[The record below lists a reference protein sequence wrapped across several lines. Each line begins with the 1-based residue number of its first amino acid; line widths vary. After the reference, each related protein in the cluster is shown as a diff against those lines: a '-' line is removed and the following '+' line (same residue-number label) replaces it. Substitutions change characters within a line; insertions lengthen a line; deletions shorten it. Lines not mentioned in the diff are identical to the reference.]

1 MFWLFWV
8 TSQLWVHVLF
18 LISETWILRFLLS
31 CIDHRDPCTTSWEV
45 TQQTARIM
53 SIMVMKKSSNG
64 VRSISMWSWQQFCI
78 TSRCQYSLALLK
90 VKPVRDLELQ
100 PNNFID
106 MFINLP
112 GWMHILPELSR
123 SLWARVKRIV
133 VPQSINWHVIRLIR
147 KTDFFPGRAINL
159 GRNTCFYMNHW
170 KDNRFAKQTVWTYPS
185 QM

>member
-1 MFWLFWV
+1 MFSLFWA

-18 LISETWILRFLLS
+18 LISETRILRFLLS
-31 CIDHRDPCTTSWEV
+31 CVVHRDPCTTSWDV
-45 TQQTARIM
+45 SQQATRIH
-53 SIMVMKKSSNG
+53 VMKKSSNG
-64 VRSISMWSWQQFCI
+64 ERSISMWSWQQFCI

-100 PNNFID
+100 PNDFID

-112 GWMHILPELSR
+112 DWMHILPELSR
-123 SLWARVKRIV
+123 LLWARAKRIV
-133 VPQSINWHVIRLIR
+133 VPQSINWHVIR
-147 KTDFFPGRAINL
+147 KTDFFSGRAINL